1 MENLKQQIQNDL
13 KEAMKSKD
21 ALLLGVLRMVM
32 TAAKNKEIEKRM
44 KLSKA
49 GEAEEKLN
57 ELSQLTDEE
66 MTGVFSSE
74 VKRRKDSAAEYEAG
88 GRPELAE
95 KELKE
100 AELLMKY
107 LPEQMSENEIRGLVV
122 VAIQKISA
130 ASPQDMGKVMAVLMP
145 QVRGKADGALVNKI
159 VKEELEK

>member
-1 MENLKQQIQNDL
+1 MENLKQQIQSEL

-21 ALLLGVLRMVM
+21 ALLLGVLRMAL
-32 TAAKNKEIEKRM
+32 TAVKNKEIEKRM
-44 KLSKA
+44 KMAKS

-66 MTGVFSSE
+66 MIGVLASE
-74 VKRRKDSAAEYEAG
+74 AKRRKDAAAEYTAG

-122 VAIQKISA
+122 EAIQKIGASSA
-130 ASPQDMGKVMAVLMP
+130 QDMGKVMSVLMP
-145 QVRGKADGALVNKI
+145 QIKGKADGALVNKI
-159 VKEELEK
+159 VKEELSR